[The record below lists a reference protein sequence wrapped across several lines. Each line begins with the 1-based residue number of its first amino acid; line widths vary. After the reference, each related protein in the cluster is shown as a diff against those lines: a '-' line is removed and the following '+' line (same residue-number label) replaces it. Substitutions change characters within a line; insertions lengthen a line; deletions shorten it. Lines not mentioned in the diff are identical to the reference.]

1 TGRLLCWTAP
11 DKGRFRFPA
20 LIARAQCARF
30 SVSLS
35 GNGLQS
41 CVISVRA
48 LRGGYIMSTAS
59 SEFAHIGK
67 SVRIK
72 GDLSGSEDL
81 YIDGQVDGTIQLSGN
96 SLTIGPNGRVHANV
110 SAKNVI
116 VGGTIEGNIQAG
128 ERTELRK
135 TAVVNGDVQ
144 SKRIAIEEGAFFNGK
159 LEIVPEG
166 KSQSSPPSIAAAAST
181 GARSSSASET
191 SR

>member
-1 TGRLLCWTAP
+1 
-11 DKGRFRFPA
+11 
-20 LIARAQCARF
+20 
-30 SVSLS
+30 
-35 GNGLQS
+35 
-41 CVISVRA
+41 
-48 LRGGYIMSTAS
+48 MSTAS

-96 SLTIGPNGRVHANV
+96 SLTIGPNGRVHASV

-191 SR
+191 SK